1 MDIYNT
7 SVLLDVFPDQLKR
20 SIVVP
25 IPKVSPPQTIE
36 DDLRPTSLTAQVSKV
51 MEGYMLQSLMSEVC
65 HKLDP
70 KQFALPGKSTTQAL
84 VYLLHVIHAA
94 LDQGHCSV
102 RIFFAD
108 FKKGFD
114 LFDHNVII
122 DELLKL
128 QVSPVIIRWIKSFLT
143 SREQCVKIGSST
155 SSWKPVNGG
164 QAYLKELNL
173 GLFSLPF

>member
-7 SVLLDVFPDQLKR
+7 SVLQGVFPDQLKR

-36 DDLRPTSLTAQVSKV
+36 DDLRPTSLTAQVSNV
-51 MEGYMLQSLMSEVC
+51 TEGFMLQSLMSEVG

-70 KQFALPGKSTTQAL
+70 KQFDLPGKSTTQAL

-102 RIFFAD
+102 RIFQ
-108 FKKGFD
+108 KKV
-114 LFDHNVII
+114 LI
-122 DELLKL
+122 
-128 QVSPVIIRWIKSFLT
+128 
-143 SREQCVKIGSST
+143 SST
-155 SSWKPVNGG
+155 IM
-164 QAYLKELNL
+164 
-173 GLFSLPF
+173 SLLMNF

>member
-7 SVLLDVFPDQLKR
+7 SVLQGVFSDQLKR

-25 IPKVSPPQTIE
+25 IPKVSPPETIE
-36 DDLRPTSLTAQVSKV
+36 DDLRLISLTAQVSKV
-51 MEGYMLQSLMSEVC
+51 MEGFMLQFLMSEVG

-84 VYLLHVIHAA
+84 VYLLHVIHDA

-108 FKKGFD
+108 SKKRF
-114 LFDHNVII
+114 
-122 DELLKL
+122 
-128 QVSPVIIRWIKSFLT
+128 
-143 SREQCVKIGSST
+143 
-155 SSWKPVNGG
+155 
-164 QAYLKELNL
+164 
-173 GLFSLPF
+173 